1 MDERGW
7 TEYRLHKES
16 GVPQSTLSNMFKRD
30 TAPTIPTLESIC
42 KAFGLTLS
50 QFFSSGDEAVELSPE
65 QREML
70 DKWNALTSEQKKSLL
85 QLLNNM

>member
-1 MDERGW
+1 M
-7 TEYRLHKES
+7 KEA
-16 GVPQSTLSNMFKRD
+16 GQNTDYTRNQGFRNPLY
-30 TAPTIPTLESIC
+30 PTIPTLESIC